1 MDGDGPTFLDRNDLK
16 NRGWTETLINKF
28 LGKPDAILPVD
39 HFRNYSGKK
48 AYKLTR
54 VQTAEASPEFD
65 NEFRKSMNRRK
76 KSKQYLKTVLAER
89 ESTPLEV
96 AEEKTEKDMLL
107 EKAAAEIKSAI
118 KQGMRTP
125 HKS

>member
-28 LGKPDAILPVD
+28 LEEPDAILPVD

-48 AYKLTR
+48 AYKLIR
-54 VQTAEASPEFD
+54 VQAAEASPEFD
-65 NEFRKSMNRRK
+65 NEFRKSMSRRK
-76 KSKQYLKTVLAER
+76 KSKQYLKTVFAER

>member
-1 MDGDGPTFLDRNDLK
+1 M
-16 NRGWTETLINKF
+16 
-28 LGKPDAILPVD
+28 
-39 HFRNYSGKK
+39 S
-48 AYKLTR
+48 
-54 VQTAEASPEFD
+54 
-65 NEFRKSMNRRK
+65 RRK

-107 EKAAAEIKSAI
+107 EKAAAELKSAI

>member
-1 MDGDGPTFLDRNDLK
+1 M
-16 NRGWTETLINKF
+16 
-28 LGKPDAILPVD
+28 
-39 HFRNYSGKK
+39 S
-48 AYKLTR
+48 
-54 VQTAEASPEFD
+54 
-65 NEFRKSMNRRK
+65 RRK

-96 AEEKTEKDMLL
+96 VEEKTEKDMLL
-107 EKAAAEIKSAI
+107 EKAAAELKSAI